1 LSKGLLGSAAVRS
14 PWKLTYSPE
23 QEHIVGT
30 LRGKHARTHL
40 VTAEEQVDER
50 QGSPG
55 ARGTRFSGGAN
66 VQEFQAFYQENI
78 GLIYRFVY
86 SKVGNREEAEDL
98 TSQIFVKAVRGMDT
112 ERGPQSMQKWLF
124 QVARTTIA
132 DYWRSY
138 YRISTSSLE
147 ELLDAGWEGPADI
160 ESMIARGEP
169 NERVKRIL
177 AALPEHFREVLTCRF
192 LLNLS
197 IRDTASRMGL
207 TEANVKVLQHRA
219 LRRAADL
226 GPVVTGS
233 M

>member
-1 LSKGLLGSAAVRS
+1 
-14 PWKLTYSPE
+14 
-23 QEHIVGT
+23 
-30 LRGKHARTHL
+30 
-40 VTAEEQVDER
+40 
-50 QGSPG
+50 
-55 ARGTRFSGGAN
+55 
-66 VQEFQAFYQENI
+66 
-78 GLIYRFVY
+78 
-86 SKVGNREEAEDL
+86 
-98 TSQIFVKAVRGMDT
+98 
-112 ERGPQSMQKWLF
+112 
-124 QVARTTIA
+124 
-132 DYWRSY
+132 
-138 YRISTSSLE
+138 
-147 ELLDAGWEGPADI
+147 
-160 ESMIARGEP
+160 MIAHGEP